1 MQIIYAITCDLDGPT
16 KIGIA
21 SNLKKRLEILQN
33 GSWQRLRVGYSG
45 AFYKPTARGAALGL
59 GECFASSGPAAKA
72 LEAAAHQKLKSLG
85 LHIRGE
91 WFDIDAKDAGLL
103 IEKMA
108 DHLRLRPMVDDDFK
122 KYIQIYGPTANGNRS
137 RYRELGAFLSS
148 LEYGDQA
155 MRHFLTEYKEAA

>member
-1 MQIIYAITCDLDGPT
+1 MQIVYAITCYIEGPT

-21 SNLKKRLEILQN
+21 SSLQRRLEGLQN
-33 GSWQRLRVGYSG
+33 GSWQSLRVGYAG

-59 GECFASSGPAAKA
+59 GECFASSGPAARA
-72 LEAAAHQKLKSLG
+72 LEVASHQKLKALG

-108 DHLRLRPMVDDDFK
+108 DHLGLRPMVDDDFK
-122 KYIQIYGPTANGNRS
+122 KYIQLYGPTANGNRS
-137 RYRELGAFLSS
+137 QYRELKALLSS
-148 LEYGDQA
+148 LEYGDQE
-155 MRHFLTEYKEAA
+155 MRRFLTDYKEAA